1 MRLSADETT
10 MLSGSIAQLDEPDPL
25 AANLCQ
31 PSFQTSATQ
40 PAVDGLSMAAEP
52 ARKFLQ
58 CDLLIALA
66 RYALRPGRTHGL
78 DAMAPQ

>member
-1 MRLSADETT
+1 MRLLACETA
-10 MLSGSIAQLDEPDPL
+10 MLSGNIAQLDKPDPL
-25 AANLCQ
+25 AANLCE

-58 CDLLIALA
+58 CDFLIALA
-66 RYALRPGRTHGL
+66 RYALRPDRTRGP
-78 DAMAPQ
+78 DAMALQ